1 MAYTENFNLME
12 LPSGAVDWSAAY
24 NDMVA
29 KLEAGRTIKLIAAIT
44 LAKGDPVYINSSGKA
59 AKADG
64 NINRAIAVW
73 QSTSTAADAEGY
85 AQVDGTMT
93 FGSWTA
99 GQWIYCSAAGA
110 LTATANGP
118 KIGIA
123 KSSTVLC
130 LLIHAGLPQEAH
142 IADAVTAH
150 AITDPADSPADA
162 DALREDLVN
171 NVIPSV
177 ESALNAL
184 GTKINSVL
192 TVMESLK
199 LTATS

>member
-1 MAYTENFNLME
+1 MAYTENWNLPEM
-12 LPSGAVDWSAAY
+12 PTGAVDWPTVINAL
-24 NDMVA
+24 VA
-29 KLEAGRTIKLIAAIT
+29 KLEAGRTIKLIAAVT